1 MDDNIWAQT
10 GLNRTAEDPMPLD
23 EYPLS
28 PTMDYEMD
36 TGEYDL
42 LRPFE
47 DEVTTREPG
56 LSPASQDQ

>member
-1 MDDNIWAQT
+1 MAQT
-10 GLNRTAEDPMPLD
+10 GLNRTAEEPRPPD

-28 PTMDYEMD
+28 PTMDYDVD

-47 DEVTTREPG
+47 DEETTRESGP
-56 LSPASQDQ
+56 SPASQEQDP